1 MLLLVLMRGLR
12 QKIMAWR
19 ADNCRCYNRLV
30 RKPAPSNMS
39 ISVDQENLSRRI
51 AQAMVGGFD
60 KHYRLFRECSASAK
74 GRFERAEWLE
84 GQRVMRERIQFY
96 DDRVRETVE
105 TLQLDYEAVGLSEAV
120 WQQAKLFYIS
130 LLMDHKQPE
139 LAETFFNS
147 VFCQMMHRTYFHND
161 FIFVRPA
168 VSTEYIES
176 DPPTYRS
183 YYPDEAGFR
192 ATVAQVFRDFTWSN
206 EFEDLD
212 RDVEYVLRSISG
224 HLATLPAREANLQIQ
239 VLSSAFYRNKGA
251 YVIGKAVNGAQEY
264 PFAVPVLHSPVGQLY
279 LDTIILDAWRIG
291 VLFSLSRAYFMVD
304 MAVPSGYV
312 QFLRSIMPN
321 KPRSELYTMLGL
333 GKQGKTMFFRDL
345 IFHLHHSADQFIVA
359 PGIRG
364 LVMMVF
370 TLPSYPYVFKVI
382 KDVFGSSKEVDRE
395 TVRRKY
401 QLVKQV
407 DRVGR
412 MADTLE
418 FSKVALP
425 RKRFSPAL
433 IDELYNEVPSLI
445 EEDGEDLII
454 KHVYIERR
462 MEPLNMYLEK
472 AEKAGRPDLIEQAVE
487 EYGNAIRE
495 LAIAN
500 IFPGDMLWKNF
511 GVTRYGRVVFYDY
524 DEIEYMTDCKFRRI
538 PPPPDF
544 ETEMSGEIWYSVSRL
559 DVFPEEFETFLLV
572 SNTIREAF
580 MRHHADLFDV
590 RFWQDTQ
597 EYIRLGKMQDFF
609 PYPESLRFSN
619 QYPVLE
625 D

>member
-1 MLLLVLMRGLR
+1 MPAGASEDVTAETIANVLV
-12 QKIMAWR
+12 
-19 ADNCRCYNRLV
+19 D
-30 RKPAPSNMS
+30 
-39 ISVDQENLSRRI
+39 
-51 AQAMVGGFD
+51 GFN
-60 KHYRLFRECSASAK
+60 KHYRRFRDSSALAK
-74 GRFERAEWLE
+74 LRFEMACWPE
-84 GQRVMRERIQFY
+84 GQQAVRNRIQFY
-96 DDRVRETVE
+96 DSRVRETTERLRREFNV
-105 TLQLDYEAVGLSEAV
+105 DSLSDAV
-120 WQQAKLFYIS
+120 WQHAKLQYIG
-130 LLMDHKQPE
+130 LLINHKQPE

-147 VFCQMMHRTYFHND
+147 VCCRILHRTYFQND

-168 VSTEYIES
+168 VSTEYLES
-176 DPPTYRS
+176 EPPTYRC
-183 YYPDEAGFR
+183 YYPNEAGFR
-192 ATVAQVFRDFTWSN
+192 ASIRQIFLDFGWTREFDDLERDAGFI
-206 EFEDLD
+206 
-212 RDVEYVLRSISG
+212 LRSIEF
-224 HLATLPAREANLQIQ
+224 HLDTIPAREANLQIQ
-239 VLSSAFYRNKGA
+239 VLNSPFYRNKGA
-251 YVIGKAVNGAQEY
+251 YVIGKAVNGGQEY
-264 PFAVPVLHSPVGQLY
+264 PFTVPVLHSPEGKLY
-279 LDTIILDAWRIG
+279 LDTIILDAGRIA

-304 MAVPSGYV
+304 MEVPSGYV
-312 QFLRSIMPN
+312 HFLRSIMPT

-364 LVMMVF
+364 LVMLVF

-382 KDVFGSSKEVDRE
+382 KDVFGASKEVDHD

-425 RKRFSPAL
+425 RTRFSREL
-433 IDELYNEVPSLI
+433 IDELYKEVPSLM
-445 EEDGEDLII
+445 EEDGDDLVI
-454 KHVYIERR
+454 KHLYIERR
-462 MEPLNMYLEK
+462 MEPLNLYLEK
-472 AEKAGRPDLIEQAVE
+472 AQKAGRFDQVEQVVR

-500 IFPGDMLWKNF
+500 IFPGDLLWKNF

-544 ETEMSGEIWYSVSRL
+544 EAEMSGEVWYSVSRM

-572 SNTIREAF
+572 SDKIREAF
-580 MRHHADLFDV
+580 MRHHPDLFDAE
-590 RFWQDTQ
+590 FWQKTQ
-597 EYIRLGKMQDFF
+597 REIRKGEVQDFF
-609 PYPESLRFSN
+609 PYPESERFGN
-619 QYPVLE
+619 VFGGGCPP
-625 D
+625 

>member
-1 MLLLVLMRGLR
+1 MDCEGKGGAPGGLPGADTIVASPVPGSLME
-12 QKIMAWR
+12 I
-19 ADNCRCYNRLV
+19 
-30 RKPAPSNMS
+30 PAER
-39 ISVDQENLSRRI
+39 ENLSQKI
-51 AQAMVGGFD
+51 AQTMVQGFNR
-60 KHYRLFRECSASAK
+60 HYRLFREVSASAK

-84 GQRVMRERIQFY
+84 GQRAMRERIQFY

-105 TLQLDYEAVGLSEAV
+105 ILQKTYGAGRLDEDV
-120 WQQAKLFYIS
+120 WQKAKLFFIG
-130 LLMDHKQPE
+130 LLTDHRQPE

-176 DPPTYRS
+176 EPPIYRC
-183 YYPDEAGFR
+183 YYPGASGFR
-192 ATVAQVFRDFTWSN
+192 QTIRQIFVDFDW
-206 EFEDLD
+206 ELGFEDLE
-212 RDVEYVLRSISG
+212 RDVDYVLRSIQA
-224 HLATLPAREANLQIQ
+224 HLGTVPAREANLQIQ
-239 VLSSAFYRNKGA
+239 VLNSAFYRNKGA
-251 YVIGKAVNGAQEY
+251 YVIGNAVNGAQDY
-264 PFAVPVLHSPVGQLY
+264 PFAVPVLHSDDGKLY

-304 MAVPSGYV
+304 MEVPSGYV

-345 IFHLHHSADQFIVA
+345 IFHLHHSADQFTVA

-382 KDVFGSSKEVDRE
+382 KDVFGSSKEVDHD

-425 RKRFSPAL
+425 RARFSAEL
-433 IDELYNEVPSLI
+433 IAELYREIPSLI

-454 KHVYIERR
+454 RHVYIERR
-462 MEPLNMYLEK
+462 MEPLNLYLQQ
-472 AEKAGRPDLIEQAVE
+472 AERAQRADLIEQAVV

-500 IFPGDMLWKNF
+500 IFPGDLLWKNF

-538 PPPPDF
+538 PPAPDF
-544 ETEMSGEIWYSVSRL
+544 ETEMSGEVWYSVSRL
-559 DVFPEEFETFLLV
+559 DVFPEEFERFLLV
-572 SNTIREAF
+572 SDRIRDAF
-580 MRHHADLFDV
+580 LKHHADLFDIA
-590 RFWQDTQ
+590 FWQDAQ
-597 EYIRLGKMQDFF
+597 AQVRAGVVQDFF
-609 PYPESLRFSN
+609 PYPEAQRFRNCFDSAAR
-619 QYPVLE
+619 P
-625 D
+625 

>member
-1 MLLLVLMRGLR
+1 
-12 QKIMAWR
+12 
-19 ADNCRCYNRLV
+19 
-30 RKPAPSNMS
+30 
-39 ISVDQENLSRRI
+39 
-51 AQAMVGGFD
+51 MVVGFD
-60 KHYRLFRECSASAK
+60 KHYRLFRECSADAK
-74 GRFERAEWLE
+74 HRFERAEWQE
-84 GQRVMRERIQFY
+84 GQRAVRERIQFY

-105 TLQLDYEAVGLSEAV
+105 TLQSEFVAAPVDDAV
-120 WQQAKLFYIS
+120 WQQAKLFFIG

-147 VFCQMMHRTYFHND
+147 VFCQIMHRTYFHND

-183 YYPDEAGFR
+183 YYPNEVGFR
-192 ATVAQVFRDFTWSN
+192 ASVAQVFVDFLWDR

-212 RDVEYVLRSISG
+212 RDVDYVLRSIAA
-224 HLATLPAREANLQIQ
+224 HLGSVPPREANLQIQ

-251 YVIGKAVNGAQEY
+251 YVIGKAVNGAMEY
-264 PFAVPVLHSPVGQLY
+264 PFTVPILHSPEGKLY

-304 MAVPSGYV
+304 MEVPSGYV
-312 QFLRSIMPN
+312 QFLRSIMPA

-345 IFHLHHSADQFIVA
+345 IFHLRHSADQFIVA

-382 KDVFGSSKEVDRE
+382 KDVFGSSKEVDHE

-425 RKRFSPAL
+425 RARFSPEL
-433 IDELYNEVPSLI
+433 IAELRREVPSLI
-445 EEDGEDLII
+445 EEDGDDLIVR
-454 KHVYIERR
+454 HVYIERR
-462 MEPLNMYLEK
+462 MEPLNLYLEK
-472 AEKAGRPDLIEQAVE
+472 AEKSGKADLVDHAVK

-500 IFPGDMLWKNF
+500 IFPGDLLWKNF

-559 DVFPEEFETFLLV
+559 DVFPEEFATFLLV
-572 SNTIREAF
+572 SDRIRDSF
-580 MRHHADLFDV
+580 MQYHADLFDV
-590 RFWQDTQ
+590 EFWRNAQ
-597 EYIRLGKMQDFF
+597 EQIRLGTVQDFF
-609 PYPESLRFSN
+609 PYPESQRFH
-619 QYPVLE
+619 QMYGGGKLA
-625 D
+625 

>member
-1 MLLLVLMRGLR
+1 MNN
-12 QKIMAWR
+12 A
-19 ADNCRCYNRLV
+19 
-30 RKPAPSNMS
+30 S
-39 ISVDQENLSRRI
+39 DQEKLSHRI
-51 AQAMVGGFD
+51 AQTMVRGFD
-60 KHYRLFRECSASAK
+60 KHYRLFRECSAGAK
-74 GRFERAEWLE
+74 PRFEHAEWLE
-84 GQRVMRERIQFY
+84 GQRAVRERIQFY

-105 TLQLDYEAVGLSEAV
+105 TLQSEFAAARLDDGV
-120 WQQAKLFYIS
+120 WQQAKLFFIG
-130 LLMDHKQPE
+130 LLTDHKQPE

-147 VFCQMMHRTYFHND
+147 VFCQIMHRTYFHND

-183 YYPDEAGFR
+183 YYPNETGFR
-192 ATVAQVFRDFTWSN
+192 ASVLQVFKDFAWMR
-206 EFEDLD
+206 EFEDLE
-212 RDVEYVLRSISG
+212 RDVEYILRSIAA
-224 HLATLPAREANLQIQ
+224 HLGSFPPREANLQIQ

-264 PFAVPVLHSPVGQLY
+264 PFTVPVLHSADGKLY

-304 MAVPSGYV
+304 MEVPSGYV

-382 KDVFGSSKEVDRE
+382 KDVFGSSKEVDHE

-418 FSKVALP
+418 FSMVALP
-425 RKRFSPAL
+425 RNRFSPELVA
-433 IDELYNEVPSLI
+433 ELYREVPSLI
-445 EEDGEDLII
+445 EEDGGDLII
-454 KHVYIERR
+454 RHLYIERR
-462 MEPLNMYLEK
+462 MEPLNMYLDK
-472 AEKAGRPDLIEQAVE
+472 AQRNGRGDLVDHAVE
-487 EYGNAIRE
+487 EYGNAIKE

-500 IFPGDMLWKNF
+500 IFPGDLLWKNF

-524 DEIEYMTDCKFRRI
+524 DEIEYMTDCRFRRI

-544 ETEMSGEIWYSVSRL
+544 ETEMSGEVWYSVSRQ

-572 SNTIREAF
+572 SDRIRDSF

-590 RFWQDTQ
+590 AFWQNAQ
-597 EYIRLGKMQDFF
+597 EQIRLGLVQDFF
-609 PYPESLRFSN
+609 PYPESQRFSRL
-619 QYPVLE
+619 YCTEHPG
-625 D
+625 